1 MATGKNHELAP
12 QSHSEQP
19 SDAIVQSASLYLAAR
34 KILVTSLGALALTID
49 EGNEFL
55 AKLTDRGEAA
65 DSELTRFVEEYVR
78 KSNQREQKSAEVRR
92 LTADKAAVALADS
105 VEVILGRL
113 NVPTR
118 TDIEELSKKISALNE
133 KVLTLRQRSL
143 PDGNGASY
151 IAQHDQEPAQLPSP
165 RNHPNP

>member
-1 MATGKNHELAP
+1 MA
-12 QSHSEQP
+12 
-19 SDAIVQSASLYLAAR
+19 
-34 KILVTSLGALALTID
+34 SLGALALSID

-55 AKLTDRGEAA
+55 EKLSDRGEAA

-78 KSNQREQKSAEVRR
+78 KSNQREQKTAEVRR
-92 LTADKAAVALADS
+92 LTADKAAIALADS

-133 KVLTLRQRSL
+133 KVLTLRQKSL
-143 PDGNGASY
+143 PEGNGATY
-151 IAQHDQEPAQLPSP
+151 FAQHDQEPVYHPLP
-165 RNHPNP
+165 RNDLNS